1 MIAESVQDVAGKP
14 IEVGDTVVTVNGQT
28 TGRVCEINVE
38 DDDTAFVAIRPVYHS
53 YGKGVWYAADQV
65 FWVARPNAANKDK
78 KSAAKSTP
86 KPKATATGKIA
97 GKTVSPPA
105 KSAAPAPAVR
115 SAPAK
120 KK

>member
-1 MIAESVQDVAGKP
+1 MITAELVQDVAGKP

-28 TGRVCEINVE
+28 TGRVCEVTVE

-65 FWVARPNAANKDK
+65 FWVARSAEADK
-78 KSAAKSTP
+78 KKKTAAAKTASP
-86 KPKATATGKIA
+86 AAKPG
-97 GKTVSPPA
+97 PA
-105 KSAAPAPAVR
+105 AVR